1 VGFGVRGSA
10 MEGCWWRRSMP
21 LGMRALPQRKVGVSD
36 GWDLG
41 EVVEAASHGFWSP
54 ASPAQDLGFWVG
66 FG

>member
-1 VGFGVRGSA
+1 
-10 MEGCWWRRSMP
+10 MP
-21 LGMRALPQRKVGVSD
+21 LGMKALPQRKVGVSD